1 MNNSLLQLSN
11 LPDFSTFKNE
21 DVGPAIEKVLKNAQ
35 TTLDSVTQLSTDEL
49 TWDNAAKAIE
59 ESLDDI
65 NSVWSTVSHLNAVKN
80 TADLRKVYEENQQKL
95 TSFYTQMGQ
104 NKALYKVFQAL
115 KNHESFEGYDQAQKR
130 SVENSIRDFVLSGV
144 SLGGEKADRYA
155 DICQRLSALST
166 QFSNNVLDATQAW
179 TLTVESESEL
189 EGAPEFIISDA
200 KARAE
205 DKKESGYILSLDMPV
220 YFAVMSQVKNEAVR
234 KKMYEAY
241 VTRASGINTDGQQ
254 DSESPLNNDVLISE
268 ILSLR
273 KELAELLSFDN
284 YAEYSLASKMAD
296 SPMQVITFL
305 KDLAARAKPQAEKEF
320 EALQNFA
327 KEEFGKNTL
336 HAWDVAYYSEQMKLK
351 LHNVSQEL
359 LRPYFPADK
368 VLDGLFQLV
377 NRLYGIEIIESET
390 SVSNEY
396 VRFFEIKKEGEHIA
410 SFYLDLYAR
419 EGKRGGAWMADSR
432 VKMQKKSESQSPVA
446 FLVCNFSEPKDGK
459 PAQLT
464 HTEVTTL
471 FHEFGHG
478 LHHMLT
484 NINVANVSGINGVE
498 WDAVELPSQFM
509 ENFCWD
515 PEVLSFISS
524 HADSGEPLPKHLLD
538 NMLAAKNFQSA
549 MMTVRQIEFA
559 LFDMR
564 IHMEFNNND
573 AEWVQN
579 VLNDVREHVAV
590 SVPPS
595 YNRFQNTFGHIFAG
609 GYAAGYYSYKWAEL
623 LSCDVFSLFEE
634 KGVLNEEMGKKF
646 LNDILSRGGSENAA
660 VLFKRFRGREPKI
673 DALLRHSGIAA

>member
-1 MNNSLLQLSN
+1 MNNSLLQLSA
-11 LPDFSTFKNE
+11 LPDFSMFKNE

-35 TTLDSVTQLSTDEL
+35 TTLDSVTQLPTDEL
-49 TWDNAAKAIE
+49 TWDNSAKRVE

-80 TADLRKVYEENQQKL
+80 TADLRKVYEENQQEL
-95 TSFYTQMGQ
+95 TNFYTQMGQ
-104 NKALYKVFQAL
+104 NKALYKIFQAL
-115 KNHESFEGYDQAQKR
+115 KDNESFETYGQAQKR
-130 SVENSIRDFVLSGV
+130 SIENSIRDFVLSGV
-144 SLGGEKADRYA
+144 SLEGEKADRYA
-155 DICQRLSALST
+155 EICQRLSKLST

-179 TLTVESESEL
+179 TLTIESESEL

-200 KARAE
+200 KARAD
-205 DKKESGYILSLDMPV
+205 DKKEKGYILSLDMPV
-220 YFAVMSQVKNEAVR
+220 YFAVMSQVKNEVVR

-241 VTRASGINTDGQQ
+241 VTRASGISADGQR
-254 DSESPLNNDVLISE
+254 DNESSLNNDPLISE

-273 KELAELLSFDN
+273 KELAELLDFDN

-296 SPMQVITFL
+296 SPMQVVTFL
-305 KDLAARAKPQAEKEF
+305 KDLALRAKPQAEKEF
-320 EALQNFA
+320 EALQNFV

-359 LRPYFPADK
+359 LRPYFPADR

-377 NRLYGIEIIESET
+377 NCLYGVEIIEAQT

-396 VRFFEIKKEGEHIA
+396 VRFFEIQKEGEHIA

-432 VKMQKKSESQSPVA
+432 VKMQKNSEGQSPVA

-459 PAQLT
+459 SSQLT

-484 NINVANVSGINGVE
+484 SINVANVSGINGVE

-524 HADSGEPLPKHLLD
+524 HVDSAEPLPKHLLD

-573 AEWVQN
+573 AEWVQH
-579 VLNDVREHVAV
+579 VLNDVRKHVAV

-595 YNRFQNTFGHIFAG
+595 P
-609 GYAAGYYSYKWAEL
+609 
-623 LSCDVFSLFEE
+623 SLI
-634 KGVLNEEMGKKF
+634 V
-646 LNDILSRGGSENAA
+646 
-660 VLFKRFRGREPKI
+660 
-673 DALLRHSGIAA
+673 